1 MFVTKAVDASELIR
15 AVEQADSP
23 SRLVAAVN
31 TLATSGLE
39 AGIPTLIAVLGYNNP
54 EAASVAVEGLIR
66 LGDVAVL
73 PLIEQ
78 LDEYNYGARAY
89 SFRALAA
96 IADPRALEVLLSTA
110 ETDFAPS
117 VRRAAAKG
125 LGNLRWEKLPEG
137 DRAIA
142 QDRTLQALL
151 TISHDPD
158 WAIRYAAIV
167 GLQALAI
174 ASSNPSQSSQSQL
187 SSAIL
192 ERILER
198 LTAMADDPDLAVQA
212 RAWMAQQ
219 QLEHLTAP

>member
-1 MFVTKAVDASELIR
+1 MIVTKAVDASELIR

-23 SRLVAAVN
+23 SRLVVAVKA
-31 TLATSGLE
+31 LVDSGLE

-54 EAASVAVEGLIR
+54 EAASVAVEGLIQ
-66 LGDVAVL
+66 LGDVAVP
-73 PLIEQ
+73 PLLEQ

-96 IADPRALEVLLSTA
+96 IADSRALDVLLSTA

-142 QDRTLQALL
+142 QGKALQTLL

-174 ASSNPSQSSQSQL
+174 ASRDFQSPQSQL
-187 SSAIL
+187 TSA
-192 ERILER
+192 ILER

-212 RAWMAQQ
+212 RVWMAQH
-219 QLEHLTAP
+219 QLERLTAP